1 MKTADRKQA
10 ELKQRQQFESFEK
23 SVSDKAKE
31 VFNTPPYY
39 STSIKSK
46 GESYARAKC
55 KEKAEP

>member
-23 SVSDKAKE
+23 FVSDKAKE

-39 STSIKSK
+39 STNYHCKMSIKK
-46 GESYARAKC
+46 
-55 KEKAEP
+55 

>member
-23 SVSDKAKE
+23 FVSDKAKE

-39 STSIKSK
+39 STSIRK
-46 GESYARAKC
+46 
-55 KEKAEP
+55 